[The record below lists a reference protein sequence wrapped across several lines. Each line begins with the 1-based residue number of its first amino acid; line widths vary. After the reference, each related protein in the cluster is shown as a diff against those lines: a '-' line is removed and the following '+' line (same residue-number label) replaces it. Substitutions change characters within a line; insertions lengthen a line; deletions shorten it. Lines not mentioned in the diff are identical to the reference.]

1 MLEALASLCS
11 GLPELG
17 HSSVAFVTWA
27 TGVVPTERFGKKKT
41 EIAADSEK
49 TIIRGE
55 GYMMRFLCFHIHHI
69 PPSDVVFPIFC
80 ATCIDPERERQN

>member
-27 TGVVPTERFGKKKT
+27 TGVVPTERFEKKKRKLLL
-41 EIAADSEK
+41 ILRKLSFAEK
-49 TIIRGE
+49 DT
-55 GYMMRFLCFHIHHI
+55 
-69 PPSDVVFPIFC
+69 
-80 ATCIDPERERQN
+80 